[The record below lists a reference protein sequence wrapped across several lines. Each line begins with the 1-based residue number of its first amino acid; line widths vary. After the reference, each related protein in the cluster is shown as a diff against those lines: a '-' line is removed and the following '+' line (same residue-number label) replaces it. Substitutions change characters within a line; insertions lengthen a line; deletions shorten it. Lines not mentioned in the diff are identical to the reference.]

1 MLNKLFRRKH
11 ITYLPRE
18 LYVHVSKNVSRE
30 TIPST
35 ITVLNRHHYPRS
47 LGESLM
53 NMGYL

>member
-35 ITVLNRHHYPRS
+35 IKVLRGHHYPRS
-47 LGESLM
+47 IGESLQ
-53 NMGYL
+53 NAGYL

>member
-35 ITVLNRHHYPRS
+35 ITVLNRHHHPRS
-47 LGESLM
+47 IGNSLM
-53 NMGYL
+53 DIGYL